1 MVWVVYQHNGLG
13 KVYKVLVNILL
24 IKLLPEVPLNLS
36 TELRSSGESSLV
48 YQTRKSERRHLFFY
62 NKKDQSLIETFL
74 SARLHFERDLSVRL
88 RFIIYDYDY
97 IVKDE
102 ENISTACT
110 SIEHYAGKA
119 SNESWDSVLQRLK
132 AKDIKDCC
140 QPNGHLIFLDQTT
153 KSWWLQ

>member
-13 KVYKVLVNILL
+13 KVYIILGIL
-24 IKLLPEVPLNLS
+24 FFHRIAFTEVPLNLS
-36 TELRSSGESSLV
+36 SELRSSGELSLV
-48 YQTRKSERRHLFFY
+48 YQTRKLETVKTTFISY
-62 NKKDQSLIETFL
+62 NLKDQSLIETFL

-110 SIEHYAGKA
+110 SIEHYAGKS

-140 QPNGHLIFLDQTT
+140 QPTSYF
-153 KSWWLQ
+153 

>member
-1 MVWVVYQHNGLG
+1 MS
-13 KVYKVLVNILL
+13 
-24 IKLLPEVPLNLS
+24 IKPES
-36 TELRSSGESSLV
+36 WKDDIS
-48 YQTRKSERRHLFFY
+48 FFG

-132 AKDIKDCC
+132 EQIIKNCC
-140 QPNGHLIFLDQTT
+140 HHPPPPVLDQTT
-153 KSWWLQ
+153 KFWLLQ

>member
-13 KVYKVLVNILL
+13 KVYIKGILFFSSNFTFT
-24 IKLLPEVPLNLS
+24 EVPLNLS
-36 TELRSSGESSLV
+36 SELRSSGELSLV
-48 YQTRKSERRHLFFY
+48 YQTRKLETTKTTFIFY
-62 NKKDQSLIETFL
+62 NLKDQSLIETFL
-74 SARLHFERDLSVRL
+74 SARLHFEKDLSVRL

-110 SIEHYAGKA
+110 SIEHYAGKS

-132 AKDIKDCC
+132 AKNIKDCC
-140 QPNGHLIFLDQTT
+140 QPTSYF
-153 KSWWLQ
+153 